1 MIIFG
6 TRGKV
11 IAGEPVRDII
21 CQHCGSK
28 AHISFGVLRYF
39 HLYWI
44 PTFPYAKKTGLECVH
59 CKQTIFDR
67 EIPIETQYKLYNR
80 LFTRKTVW
88 FSYIGLMIIGFIPAV
103 VLLAFFLLAIL
114 AGISSILP

>member
-6 TRGKV
+6 TRSK
-11 IAGEPVRDII
+11 IITGEPVKEIV
-21 CQHCGSK
+21 CQHCGHE

-44 PTFPYAKKTGLECVH
+44 PTFPYARKTGLECLH
-59 CKQTIFDR
+59 CKQTIFDN

-88 FSYIGLMIIGFIPAV
+88 STYIGLMIIGFIPAIM
-103 VLLAFFLLAIL
+103 LLGLILLMVL
-114 AGISSILP
+114 AGISSVLG